1 MLTLAQEDEK
11 QRADDLLRLQIQHTT
26 VEMGDDG
33 IPYINTHKG
42 LSFRTFMTPS
52 GGDHGFESTL
62 WKLGAAL
69 FDKLD
74 LRVPPSMSAGALDRI
89 ENLRRKQ
96 AVGDW
101 LRSAVSANVE
111 NAVASAPSIN
121 AQIFLLLTGNQVER
135 ACHLA
140 MEAHNFKLATLIAK
154 IGGSPEFRRDMAS
167 QLIVWRESV
176 ADAWID
182 DDIRKIFAL
191 MTGDVT
197 VVQAST
203 STDPFQKASEL
214 RIDDGLDWKRTFGLQ
229 LWYGNYLEDTLLASV
244 DAFEARTG
252 TAQPQPWYLEGAAKK
267 KSSSWMARNETDA
280 LFELIK
286 LSVDPAYGLENVLN
300 PRAYTSS
307 PLDYRYVW
315 HVYVLLS
322 RGLQVGD
329 FSSDTASLAASAVT
343 INYAAQLEALGM
355 YEHAIFVLLHLD
367 DPQS

>member
-11 QRADDLLRLQIQHTT
+11 QRADGLLRLQSGHTT
-26 VEMGDDG
+26 VKMGDDG
-33 IPYINTHKG
+33 IPYINTHAS
-42 LSFRTFMTPS
+42 LSFRAFMTPD

-62 WKLGAAL
+62 WRLGAAL

-89 ENLRRKQ
+89 ENLKRKQ
-96 AVGDW
+96 AIGDW
-101 LRSAVSANVE
+101 LRSAVAATVE
-111 NAVASAPSIN
+111 NAMASAPSIN
-121 AQIFLLLTGNQVER
+121 AQIFILLTGNQVER

-140 MEAHNFKLATLIAK
+140 MEAHNFKLASLITQ
-154 IGGSPEFRRDMAS
+154 IGGSPEFRRDLAS
-167 QLIVWRESV
+167 QLIVWRESI

-191 MTGDVT
+191 MAGDVT

-229 LWYGNYLEDTLLASV
+229 LWYGNYLEDTFLASV

-252 TAQPQPWYLEGAAKK
+252 MARPQPWYLEGALKK
-267 KSSSWMARNETDA
+267 KGSQWTIHNETDA

-307 PLDYRYVW
+307 PLDYRCVW
-315 HVYVLLS
+315 HVYMLLS
-322 RGLQVGD
+322 QVRD
-329 FSSDTASLAASAVT
+329 FSSDPASLAASAVT
-343 INYAAQLEALGM
+343 TKYAAQLEALGM
-355 YEHAIFVLLHLD
+355 YEHAVFVLLHLD
-367 DPQS
+367 DSQS

>member
-1 MLTLAQEDEK
+1 MLTLTQEAEK
-11 QRADDLLRLQIQHTT
+11 QRADDLLRLQVQHTT

-33 IPYINTHKG
+33 IPYITTHED

-62 WKLGAAL
+62 WRLGTAL

-74 LRVPPSMSAGALDRI
+74 LRVPPSMNPGALDRI

-96 AVGDW
+96 ALGDW
-101 LRSAVSANVE
+101 LRSAVSATVE
-111 NAVASAPSIN
+111 DAVASAPSTN
-121 AQIFLLLTGNQVER
+121 AQIFTLLTGNQVER

-140 MEAHNFKLATLIAK
+140 METHNFKLASLITQ
-154 IGGSPEFRRDMAS
+154 IGGSPEFRRDVAS

-182 DDIRKIFAL
+182 DDIRKIYAL
-191 MTGDVT
+191 MTGDVA

-214 RIDDGLDWKRTFGLQ
+214 RVDDGLDWKRTFGLQ

-252 TAQPQPWYLEGAAKK
+252 TAMPRPWYLEGALKR
-267 KSSSWMARNETDA
+267 KSSPWTPRNENDA

-307 PLDYRYVW
+307 PLDYRCVW
-315 HVYVLLS
+315 HVYMLLS
-322 RGLQVGD
+322 RGLQIRD
-329 FSSDTASLAASAVT
+329 FSSDAASLAASAVT
-343 INYAAQLEALGM
+343 TNYAAQLEALGM
-355 YEHAIFVLLHLD
+355 YEHAVFVLLHLE

>member
-1 MLTLAQEDEK
+1 
-11 QRADDLLRLQIQHTT
+11 
-26 VEMGDDG
+26 
-33 IPYINTHKG
+33 
-42 LSFRTFMTPS
+42 MTPN
-52 GGDHGFESTL
+52 GGNHGFESTL
-62 WKLGAAL
+62 WKLGSAL
-69 FDKLD
+69 FDELD
-74 LRVPPSMSAGALDRI
+74 LRVPPSISAGALDRI

-96 AVGDW
+96 AIGDW
-101 LRSAVSANVE
+101 LRSTVSSTVE
-111 NAVASAPSIN
+111 NAVASAPSVN
-121 AQIFLLLTGNQVER
+121 AQIFTLLTGNQVER

-140 MEAHNFKLATLIAK
+140 VEAHNFKLASLIAQ
-154 IGGSPEFRRDMAS
+154 IGGSSEFRRDVAS

-197 VVQAST
+197 VVEAST

-229 LWYGNYLEDTLLASV
+229 LWYGNYLEDTLMASV
-244 DAFEARTG
+244 DAFEARIG
-252 TAQPQPWYLEGAAKK
+252 AAQPQPWYLEGALKK
-267 KSSSWMARNETDA
+267 KGSRMTTRHETDA

-300 PRAYTSS
+300 PRGYTSS
-307 PLDYRYVW
+307 PLDYRCVW
-315 HVYVLLS
+315 HVYMLLS

-329 FSSDTASLAASAVT
+329 FSSDAASLAASAVT
-343 INYAAQLEALGM
+343 ANYAAQLEALGM
-355 YEHAIFVLLHLD
+355 YEHAVFVLLHLE

>member
-1 MLTLAQEDEK
+1 MLIFAQEDEK

-26 VEMGDDG
+26 VEIGDDG

-42 LSFRTFMTPS
+42 LSFRTFMTSS

-101 LRSAVSANVE
+101 LRSAVSATVE
-111 NAVASAPSIN
+111 NAMASAPSTS

-167 QLIVWRESV
+167 QLIVWRES
-176 ADAWID
+176 ATDAWID

-252 TAQPQPWYLEGAAKK
+252 TTQPPPWYLEGAVTKK
-267 KSSSWMARNETDA
+267 NSSWMTRNETDA

-286 LSVDPAYGLENVLN
+286 LAVDPAYGLENVLN

-367 DPQS
+367 DPRS

>member
-1 MLTLAQEDEK
+1 
-11 QRADDLLRLQIQHTT
+11 
-26 VEMGDDG
+26 MGDDG
-33 IPYINTHKG
+33 IPYISTHKS
-42 LSFRTFMTPS
+42 LSFRCFMTPN
-52 GGDHGFESTL
+52 GGEDSFESTL

-69 FDKLD
+69 FDNLD
-74 LRVPPSMSAGALDRI
+74 LRAPPSMSAGALDRI
-89 ENLRRKQ
+89 ENFRRKQ
-96 AVGDW
+96 AIGDW
-101 LRSAVSANVE
+101 LRSTVSSTVE
-111 NAVASAPSIN
+111 NAVASAPTVN
-121 AQIFLLLTGNQVER
+121 AQIFALLTGNQVER

-140 MEAHNFKLATLIAK
+140 MEAHNFKLASLIAQ
-154 IGGSPEFRRDMAS
+154 IGGSPDFRREVAS

-176 ADAWID
+176 VDPWID

-197 VVQAST
+197 VVPAST

-214 RIDDGLDWKRTFGLQ
+214 RVDDGLDWKRTFGLQ

-252 TAQPQPWYLEGAAKK
+252 AARPQPWYLEGGLTKK
-267 KSSSWMARNETDA
+267 GSLWTTRHETDA

-307 PLDYRYVW
+307 PLDHRCVW
-315 HVYVLLS
+315 HVYMLLS
-322 RGLQVGD
+322 RGLQVRD
-329 FSSDTASLAASAVT
+329 FSSDAASLAASAVT
-343 INYAAQLEALGM
+343 ASYAAQLEALGM
-355 YEHAIFVLLHLD
+355 YEHAVFVLLHLE